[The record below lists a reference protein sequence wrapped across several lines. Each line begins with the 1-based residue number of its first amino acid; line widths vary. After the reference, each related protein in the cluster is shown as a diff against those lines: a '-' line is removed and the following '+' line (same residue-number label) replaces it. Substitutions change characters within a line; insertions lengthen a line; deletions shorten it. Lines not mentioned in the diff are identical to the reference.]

1 MMKRWLVLSAA
12 LAVGWIASPSIGE
25 AQGCYDA
32 TQCPAGTACVNG
44 ACVVQAQ
51 VQVQVQGEAVPPPG
65 YGQPQP
71 QQQYPQQQPYPQQ
84 QYPQQQQ
91 QYPPQQQPYYAQP
104 QPQPQPRTETGH
116 LTGLIVAGAVVL
128 GVSWILNIIVSAFA
142 GAGPSWDDW
151 EAFRYTGLVPAVGP
165 WIQLALIP
173 SGGRSEWD
181 QYLVTDGVIQLAGL
195 TMLILGIAIPVERTV
210 YAQNGGGVQF
220 GFVPNLS
227 PNSAGGSL
235 VGTF

>member
-1 MMKRWLVLSAA
+1 MKRWLVLSAA

-32 TQCPAGTACVNG
+32 SQCPAGTACVNG
-44 ACVVQAQ
+44 ACVQAQAQ
-51 VQVQVQGEAVPPPG
+51 VQVQVQGDVAPPPPG

-71 QQQYPQQQPYPQQ
+71 QPYPQQQPQA
-84 QYPQQQQ
+84 YPQQQQ
-91 QYPPQQQPYYAQP
+91 PYQQPQPYYAQP
-104 QPQPQPRTETGH
+104 QPQPQPRTETRPIV
-116 LTGLIVAGAVVL
+116 GLIVAGAVVL
-128 GVSWILNIIVSAFA
+128 GAGWITNIIVSAFA
-142 GAGPSWDDW
+142 GAGSSWDSW
-151 EAFRYTGLVPAVGP
+151 EPFRYTGLVPALGP

-173 SGGRSEWD
+173 SGSGRDGWD

-195 TMLILGIAIPVERTV
+195 TMLILGIAIPVEHTV
-210 YAQNGGGVQF
+210 YAQNGGGVQL

-227 PNSAGGSL
+227 PHTAGGSL